1 MFSTAVPLN
10 FLSKAAAMFSL
21 DRERNR
27 LNKRYARLAAPSAN
41 RKSQWRGNTRIAK
54 HPTAN
59 PHRVA
64 ADASLV
70 VNEAPI
76 NFQTFCIVRGLKGC
90 QSMTLLFPSQA
101 AAGTPLFRGAAA

>member
-1 MFSTAVPLN
+1 MPISTQSRKKFLSERRAMFSTAVPLN
-10 FLSKAAAMFSL
+10 FSSKAAAMFSL

-76 NFQTFCIVRGLKGC
+76 NFQTFLYRQV
-90 QSMTLLFPSQA
+90 S
-101 AAGTPLFRGAAA
+101 